1 MRMINRLL
9 VTAVSL
15 GLLAGSFCRAAAAPA
30 AATGN
35 QPSALLLSSFEPGT
49 PSVLVGGGQAVKE
62 HATDGEYAWRMD
74 SKPDSFVSVQITDP
88 AILRSFASYSTLK
101 VDIFNPQDR
110 PVTFFA
116 RIDDS
121 QSTNY
126 GSRYNKD
133 DCIAPPGKSTF
144 EIDLTSLT
152 CSNARNFAERRKID
166 TSKLK
171 LVGISLGDSPQ
182 TNILFL
188 DNVRLT
194 QDALPRYTWL
204 KAFDFGPAKSAV
216 YPGFESAN
224 ENTEFS
230 QSRGWGWVG
239 SVWTYTCWIP
249 DSLTRDCAAGN
260 EFRMALPNGAYE
272 VNVGMGVF
280 GMWGDY
286 PAWLSRTLTI
296 NGREVL
302 NVRRTA
308 AEVRD
313 KGFLAHENDEDLP
326 GQNLWEKFI
335 APQQQVVRQTVQVT
349 DGFLSV
355 RSDSDTNW
363 GKALTFMVVYP
374 AAQQD
379 QGRQWV
385 DALDKQRRETFAAT
399 LVVTVPPVTGQVP
412 SADDADKA
420 RGFIPF
426 VRHAEL
432 DIPCNARPA
441 DAERGASLKLAA
453 ARGERAD
460 VQVGLYPL
468 ADVPGVAV
476 TVSDLAGPQGGK
488 IPAAAVKVRNVR
500 NFLKRSGSSWMAEI
514 KPFILQDL
522 QSLDLHPG
530 VTRGLWLTLVVPAD
544 ATPGRYTGSV
554 TIGSGAK
561 TASVPVELTV
571 HPFIL
576 DKITDITMSST
587 GARSWGMYG
596 NDDSEAWWQR
606 ADAVMQD
613 LADHGMNAVTGG
625 PGATLKGIKNGKAD
639 IDYTRMDR
647 WLALAVKHGLTMPGD
662 SYQGLDVSGIPA
674 DYHKDCVANNEK
686 AAKEQ
691 YGVSYSELLKTVYG
705 DVDRHAKEKG
715 WPKRVFSFLDEPRPE
730 YGNIEPAAE
739 LIRIRTAA
747 CPDTLFSGYYST
759 GQGRDVYFQTMPIS
773 IAHTTKQALELTTKA
788 GKQLWDYD
796 GGGARHNI
804 GRWCFVA
811 ARAGLKGYL
820 RNGYGYV
827 CSDPYFDFT
836 DDEAAWTM
844 IFPSHAGISDT
855 PGWERSAQG
864 ANDYRY
870 LATCER
876 LVKKAQASG
885 KAAAQAAA
893 ASAYLAQTLKSI
905 DLEDR
910 ETARLSPAAYDQF
923 RADLAGH
930 IAALTKALGE

>member
-1 MRMINRLL
+1 MQKIIRLL
-9 VTAVSL
+9 GCAAL
-15 GLLAGSFCRAAAAPA
+15 FGSMAANLCRAADVPGA
-30 AATGN
+30 AA
-35 QPSALLLSSFEPGT
+35 QPSPKVLTSFEPGAPAVFT
-49 PSVLVGGGQAVKE
+49 TQPPAVKE
-62 HATDGEYAWRMD
+62 HATAGDYAARLE
-74 SKPDSFVSVQITDP
+74 SKPDSFTSLQISDP
-88 AILRSFASYSTLK
+88 AILRAFATYSTFK

-171 LVGISLGDSPQ
+171 LVSISVGDSPK
-182 TNILFL
+182 TTVLFM
-188 DNVRLT
+188 DNVRLS
-194 QDALPRYTWL
+194 QDSLPKYAWL

-216 YPGFESAN
+216 YPAFESAN
-224 ENTEFS
+224 EDTPFTPA
-230 QSRGWGWVG
+230 RGWGWVG
-239 SVWTYTCWIP
+239 PVWVNTCWIP
-249 DSLTRDCAAGN
+249 DSLTRDSASAN
-260 EFRMALPNGAYE
+260 EFRIALPNGSYE
-272 VNVGMGVF
+272 VNIGMDPF
-280 GMWGDY
+280 AMWGEY
-286 PAWLSRTLTI
+286 PAWLQRSVYI
-296 NGREVL
+296 NGRQVV
-302 NVRRTA
+302 NARRTP
-308 AEVRD
+308 AEV
-313 KGFLAHENDEDLP
+313 GAQGTFAHEDDEDLP
-326 GQNLWEKFI
+326 GQNLWDKFI
-335 APQQQVVRQTVQVT
+335 ATHQHTLRQTAQIT
-349 DGFLSV
+349 DGILSV
-355 RSDSDTNW
+355 RTDSDTPW
-363 GKALTFMVVYP
+363 GKAMTFMVVYP
-374 AAQQD
+374 TAQEKD
-379 QGRQWV
+379 GRQWM
-385 DALDKQRRETFAAT
+385 DALDKQRRESFAAT
-399 LVVTVPPVTGQVP
+399 MVVTVPPVSGQAPV
-412 SADDADKA
+412 ADDADKA

-432 DIPCNARPA
+432 DIPCNANP
-441 DAERGASLKLAA
+441 DNAERNATMKLAA

-468 ADVPGVAV
+468 NDLAGV
-476 TVSDLAGPQGGK
+476 TVTASDLASADGK
-488 IPAAAVKVRNVR
+488 IPAAAVKIRKVR

-514 KPFILQDL
+514 KPFILQDFKTV
-522 QSLDLHPG
+522 DLHPG
-530 VTRGLWLTLVVPAD
+530 TTRGLWFTVAVPAD
-544 ATPGRYTGSV
+544 ARPGKYSGNV
-554 TIGSGAK
+554 TIGSAAK
-561 TASVPVELTV
+561 TVAIPVELTV
-571 HPFIL
+571 YPFVL
-576 DKITDITMSST
+576 DKVTDITVSVT

-606 ADAVMQD
+606 AEAVMRD

-647 WLALAVKHGLTMPGD
+647 WLALAVKYGLTMPGD
-662 SYQGLDVSGIPA
+662 SYQGLDISGIPS
-674 DYHKDCVANNEK
+674 DYHKDCIANNET
-686 AAKEQ
+686 ASKEQ
-691 YGVSYSELLKTVYG
+691 YGVSYAELLKTVYA
-705 DVDRHAKEKG
+705 DVERHGKEKG
-715 WPKRVFSFLDEPRPE
+715 WPKRVFSFLDEPRRE
-730 YGNIEPAAE
+730 YGNIEARRGTDPHPVPRPAP
-739 LIRIRTAA
+739 RPSSAA
-747 CPDTLFSGYYST
+747 TTPPAK
-759 GQGRDVYFQTMPIS
+759 GRDVYFQTMPIS
-773 IAHTTKQALELTTKA
+773 IAHTNKLALDLTTKA

-827 CSDPYFDFT
+827 CSDPYFDFS

-844 IFPSHAGISDT
+844 VFPSRNGISDT

-870 LATCER
+870 LVTCER
-876 LVKKAQASG
+876 LINKAKSSG
-885 KAAAQAAA
+885 KAAAQATA

-923 RADLAGH
+923 RTNLAGH
-930 IAALTKALGE
+930 IVALTQALGE

>member
-1 MRMINRLL
+1 MQTITRLL
-9 VTAVSL
+9 GCVALL
-15 GLLAGSFCRAAAAPA
+15 GSVAANLCRAADVPGAGEQPA
-30 AATGN
+30 TKV
-35 QPSALLLSSFEPGT
+35 LTSFEPGDPAVFT
-49 PSVLVGGGQAVKE
+49 GQIQAVKD
-62 HATDGEYAWRMD
+62 HATAGEYACRLE
-74 SKPDSFVSVQITDP
+74 SKPDTFVSLQIADP
-88 AILRSFASYSTLK
+88 AILRAFATYSALK
-101 VDIFNPQDR
+101 IDIFNPQDR

-171 LVGISLGDSPQ
+171 LVSISLGDSPK
-182 TNILFL
+182 TTVLFM

-194 QDALPRYTWL
+194 QEGLPKYAWL

-216 YPGFESAN
+216 YSGFESAN
-224 ENTEFS
+224 EETPFTPA
-230 QSRGWGWVG
+230 RGWGWIG
-239 SVWTYTCWIP
+239 PVWVNTCWIP
-249 DSLTRDCAAGN
+249 DSLTRDSAAAS
-260 EFRMALPNGAYE
+260 EFRIALPNGSYE
-272 VNVGMGVF
+272 VNIGMDPF
-280 GMWGDY
+280 AMWGEY
-286 PAWLSRTLTI
+286 PAWLQRSVYI
-296 NGREVL
+296 NGREVV
-302 NVRRTA
+302 NARRTP
-308 AEVRD
+308 AEV
-313 KGFLAHENDEDLP
+313 GTQGTFAHEDDEDLS
-326 GQNLWEKFI
+326 GQNLWDKFI
-335 APQQQVVRQTVQVT
+335 ATHQHVIRQTAQVT
-349 DGFLSV
+349 DGILSV
-355 RSDSDTNW
+355 RTDSDTNW
-363 GKALTFMVVYP
+363 GKAMTFMVVYP
-374 AAQQD
+374 AAQEKE
-379 QGRQWV
+379 GRQWM
-385 DALDKQRRETFAAT
+385 DALDKQRRESFAAT
-399 LVVTVPPVTGQVP
+399 MVVTVPPATGQAPV
-412 SADDADKA
+412 ANDADKA

-426 VRHAEL
+426 IRHAEL
-432 DIPCNARPA
+432 DIPCNANP
-441 DAERGASLKLAA
+441 DTAERNATIKLAA

-468 ADVPGVAV
+468 
-476 TVSDLAGPQGGK
+476 SDLAGVTVTASDLASADSK
-488 IPAAAVKVRNVR
+488 IPAADVKIRKVR

-514 KPFILQDL
+514 KPFILQDFKT
-522 QSLDLHPG
+522 LDLHPG
-530 VTRGLWLTLVVPAD
+530 TTRGVWFTVTVPAD
-544 ATPGRYTGSV
+544 ARPGKYSGNV
-554 TIGSGAK
+554 TIGSAAK
-561 TASVPVELTV
+561 SVAIPVELTV
-571 HPFIL
+571 YPFVL
-576 DKITDITMSST
+576 DKVTDITMSVT
-587 GARSWGMYG
+587 GTRSWGMYG

-606 ADAVMQD
+606 AEAVMRD

-625 PGATLKGIKNGKAD
+625 PGAMLKGIKNGKAD

-647 WLALAVKHGLTMPGD
+647 WLALAVKYGLTMPGD
-662 SYQGLDVSGIPA
+662 SYQGLDVSGIPG

-686 AAKEQ
+686 AAKDQ
-691 YGVSYSELLKTVYG
+691 YGVSYAELLKTVYG
-705 DVDRHAKEKG
+705 DVERHGKEKG

-759 GQGRDVYFQTMPIS
+759 GDGRDVYFQTMPIS
-773 IAHTTKQALELTTKA
+773 IAHTNKQALELTTKA

-827 CSDPYFDFT
+827 CSDPYFDFS
-836 DDEAAWTM
+836 DDEASWTM
-844 IFPSHAGISDT
+844 IFPSRTGISDT

-870 LATCER
+870 LVTCER
-876 LVKKAQASG
+876 LINKAKSSG
-885 KAAAQAAA
+885 KAAAEAAA
-893 ASAYLAQTLKSI
+893 ASAYMAQTLKGV
-905 DLEDR
+905 DLENR
-910 ETARLSPAAYDQF
+910 ETAKLSPAAYDQF
-923 RADLAGH
+923 RTDMAGH